1 MTIQGS
7 RAKGQSVMEKSSKVK
22 TPSLLETRAS
32 RVTFEK
38 PPEKMTKHLRPLY
51 IRAHIDRKPVS
62 RVLVDNVSTVN
73 ILPLRMVRRL
83 SKSEQDLIPSEVSVT
98 SFDGGVSQTKGLIS
112 VDLTMGK
119 TTKVSAFLVLLAY
132 KCRAKEVAIRS
143 GVGLKYLASKM
154 AAAEKLIYLKKKDSA
169 KYKANKNAQGKGGR
183 EKEK

>member
-1 MTIQGS
+1 MKKDLSEISGWVGPTK
-7 RAKGQSVMEKSSKVK
+7 KGMGVFGHCLDRVK
-22 TPSLLETRAS
+22 
-32 RVTFEK
+32 
-38 PPEKMTKHLRPLY
+38 
-51 IRAHIDRKPVS
+51 
-62 RVLVDNVSTVN
+62 
-73 ILPLRMVRRL
+73 MVRRL

-119 TTKVSAFLVLLAY
+119 TTKVRAFLVLLAY
-132 KCRAKEVAIRS
+132 KYRAKEVAIRN

-154 AAAEKLIYLKKKDSA
+154 AAAEKLIYLKKKDST